1 MDKKIIGK
9 NTRAILYGENMS
21 RKELLGCTELTTI
34 ELASAVGWL
43 ARKDKVKTSKI
54 NLIFQCLPHPYAPS
68 N

>member
-9 NTRAILYGENMS
+9 NTSAILYGENMS

-43 ARKDKVKTSKI
+43 ASWRGRIKSK
-54 NLIFQCLPHPYAPS
+54 LLK
-68 N
+68 